1 MLVIL
6 WIVCTEKPSKSS
18 LFFLFLHLHLVRDS
32 LLCFIYFGIM
42 KNDIWS
48 NSIVNYSKYLW
59 CAKSNMHHYH
69 CHSVWGMRIE
79 SQIEIVGVWQFF
91 NVSCWVD
98 ASHSCVWIEYN
109 WALFIWCLRNPSAHH
124 TNQQQF
130 HLCKCCFAVIIGCNR
145 EKSLAHENCH
155 FVELCDIC
163 MGQSLFLTIY
173 ASGKY
178 YIQRWKITFWIFDCD
193 TNRHNICPHTFV
205 IFNVFTNIIT

>member
-1 MLVIL
+1 
-6 WIVCTEKPSKSS
+6 
-18 LFFLFLHLHLVRDS
+18 
-32 LLCFIYFGIM
+32 M

-173 ASGKY
+173 ASGGNWMRVG
-178 YIQRWKITFWIFDCD
+178 QCD
-193 TNRHNICPHTFV
+193 MANI
-205 IFNVFTNIIT
+205 IFNAGKSHFGYLIVIRIDITSAHIRSLFSMFSRT